1 MPRSI
6 PVSIASGAHRLW
18 TKGQVTVVK
27 CGYSVVN
34 TQVDLSS
41 QRCFIKALIKSDR
54 ALAFSTKEGVCVCF
68 KYYGI
73 NHLNWMFLNSCHWYA
88 LKSRVEGICFYL
100 ILSDM
105 YRFHIFICILLNLY
119 PQEIRISIA
128 FMVAVGIESLLGDK
142 NVEVLSVI
150 FCVLGFVKV
159 FEIFLTK
166 AFRYYL

>member
-1 MPRSI
+1 M
-6 PVSIASGAHRLW
+6 
-18 TKGQVTVVK
+18 
-27 CGYSVVN
+27 VN

-41 QRCFIKALIKSDR
+41 QRCFIKALIKSDI
-54 ALAFSTKEGVCVCF
+54 ALALSTKEGVCVCF
-68 KYYGI
+68 KYYGV

-88 LKSRVEGICFYL
+88 LKSPVEGICFYL

-105 YRFHIFICILLNLY
+105 YRFHIFVCILLNLS
-119 PQEIRISIA
+119 PQEIRMSRA
-128 FMVAVGIESLLGDK
+128 FMVAVVIESLLGDK

-150 FCVLGFVKV
+150 LYVLGFFKV